1 MARININFVGLWRS
15 FLGERSITVEVSSID
30 EARDYVEANYGP
42 IFQRNL
48 KSRGV
53 NKKQSIWD
61 NSNVLLNGK
70 NISQLG
76 TPILKDGDKIDLLPK
91 VAGG

>member
-1 MARININFVGLWRS
+1 MARININFVSLWRVL
-15 FLGERSITVEVSSID
+15 LGERSIIVEVASID
-30 EARDYVEANYGP
+30 EARNYIETKYGQV
-42 IFQRNL
+42 FQ
-48 KSRGV
+48 KKFESTGGSQ
-53 NKKQSIWD
+53 KQSIWD

-70 NISQLG
+70 NISQLD

>member
-1 MARININFVGLWRS
+1 
-15 FLGERSITVEVSSID
+15 VEVSSID

-70 NISQLG
+70 NISQLD